1 ANFRSACSTLIDSDL
16 GYYNIIVCNMLNSMD
31 PLRLRENGVDDIV
44 VSAFALMTVNN
55 DNPDN
60 WDLSKLPA
68 NTCTDAACE
77 AHYNSIFRRTYD
89 FTAFD
94 GAVPPARR
102 IGSGFQSVVVGRY
115 PTNANECTVDTNNNI
130 LDYNTGF
137 ERDPFDFIADA
148 TNPNGNF
155 SYTPAL
161 PMELAGADFGTRE
174 YQRGFAWFGQHRVD
188 NPNVMCWGS
197 EWDLAEVEALVNLP
211 NFPLNNQ
218 QERSYLPPSYGLVI
232 VEIFWQHDLLLQ
244 FPFFSPVLNVLGAQP
259 TISVWAAFPAPGAE
273 PNLSFQIPPE

>member
-1 ANFRSACSTLIDSDL
+1 
-16 GYYNIIVCNMLNSMD
+16 YNIIVCNMLNSMD

-94 GAVPPARR
+94 GAVPPSRR
-102 IGSGFQSVVVGRY
+102 IGAGFQSVVVGRY

-137 ERDPFDFIADA
+137 ERDPFDYIADA
-148 TNPNGNF
+148 NNPYNF
-155 SYTPAL
+155 S
-161 PMELAGADFGTRE
+161 
-174 YQRGFAWFGQHRVD
+174 V
-188 NPNVMCWGS
+188 
-197 EWDLAEVEALVNLP
+197 
-211 NFPLNNQ
+211 
-218 QERSYLPPSYGLVI
+218 
-232 VEIFWQHDLLLQ
+232 
-244 FPFFSPVLNVLGAQP
+244 
-259 TISVWAAFPAPGAE
+259 PG
-273 PNLSFQIPPE
+273 